1 MDTEGLKKVAVSLA
15 LALVL
20 GWAWRVL
27 NWVWVRPRK
36 MEKCLRKQ
44 GLHGNSYRFLYGD
57 SKENSAMVNNALSKP
72 INFSDDVVA
81 RASPFIHHT
90 VEKYG
95 KNSFMWFGPAP
106 RLLIA
111 DPELIK
117 EVMNKNYIFK
127 KLKQNPIVR
136 MFSHGLASIDGEQW
150 AQHKKLLTPAFH
162 LHKLKLMLP
171 VMYISCTELVR
182 KWEEKVEKNGWCEL
196 DIAPYLH
203 TLTSDVI
210 SRTAFGSSYKEG
222 SRVFEI
228 QRQQTELVMNSL
240 QSVYIPGWRFLP
252 TKNNRRMKELNTMI
266 QSSLENIIG
275 KKTKAMQAGESSS
288 DDLLGVLLESISN
301 EQLQNRSRNVGMSL
315 DDVIGECK
323 LFYFAGQE
331 TTSNILVWTI
341 ILLGNHPDWQSRARE
356 EVLRVLGNHGK
367 PDFDNLNHLK
377 IVTMILHE
385 VLRLYPPAHTLIRK
399 VYEDTTLGGLKLPAG
414 AEVALPLLLLH
425 YDQNIWGEDAKEF
438 NPDRF
443 AEGVSKATKSNQ
455 AAYFPFGWGPRLCL
469 GQNFAML
476 EAKLALATI
485 LQHFSFELSASYTHA
500 PATLIT
506 LQPQHGAKLIVHKL

>member
-1 MDTEGLKKVAVSLA
+1 MDTVGLKNIAVSLA
-15 LALVL
+15 LALFV

-27 NWVWVRPRK
+27 NWVWVKPRK
-36 MEKCLRKQ
+36 MEKCLRQQ

-57 SKENSAMVNNALSKP
+57 SKESSALVKNALSKP
-72 INFSDDVVA
+72 INLSDDAVA

-90 VEKYG
+90 VGKYG

-106 RLLIA
+106 RLLIT
-111 DPELIK
+111 DPKLIK
-117 EVMNKNYIFK
+117 EVMNKNNIFK
-127 KLKQNPIVR
+127 KIKQNPIVR
-136 MFSHGLASIDGEQW
+136 MFSHGLASIDGDQW
-150 AQHKKLLTPAFH
+150 AQHKKLLAPAFH
-162 LHKLKLMLP
+162 LHKLKLMVP
-171 VMYISCTELVR
+171 VMHISCTELVR
-182 KWEEKVEKNGWCEL
+182 KWEEKVEKKGWCEL
-196 DIAPYLH
+196 DIAPYLQ

-228 QRQQTELVMNSL
+228 QRQQIELVMKSL

-252 TKNNRRMKELNTMI
+252 TKNNRRMKELNKMI
-266 QSSLENIIG
+266 RSSLENIIG

-288 DDLLGVLLESISN
+288 DDLLGVLLESISS
-301 EQLQNRSRNVGMSL
+301 EQLQNGPINVGMSL

-341 ILLGNHPDWQSRARE
+341 ISLAIHPNWQSRARE
-356 EVLRVLGNHGK
+356 EVLQVLGNHGK

-385 VLRLYPPAHTLIRK
+385 VLRLYPPAHTLNRK
-399 VYEDTTLGGLKLPAG
+399 VHDDTTLGGLKLPAG
-414 AEVALPLLLLH
+414 AEVAMPLLLLH

-438 NPDRF
+438 NPERF
-443 AEGVSKATKSNQ
+443 AHGVSKATKSNQ

-500 PATLIT
+500 PATVIT